1 MAHVFRP
8 SLFMLTALFCLVL
21 NLDYVVGQSANPV
34 RPASFSFSANIE
46 KVKSSFLG
54 PMMSEWEN
62 KPVQSGPQGIIAAA
76 KSISGSVSFPG
87 SVQDLMTMGPQE
99 PIPFDFMMQVDFADA
114 GKMSAV
120 WGEIESNFEAAEEDG
135 MKGFRLR
142 GNETPNMLFT
152 KLDDDSMAIGTP
164 GYLKKGGKDLNSK
177 PVADLLNSLP
187 NHAVRVALDMSTS
200 ADLMDEFN
208 EMMQGQIPPEA
219 APFIDVAMKIQS
231 LKLSVDMDDEKLMV
245 LGIRGQDEEATK
257 EIFGTIDG
265 LLNMAK
271 FAAGAQIAQMK
282 EESPK
287 TAEVVSALIAS
298 LKPKNEGNEMTMVVP
313 RPAGMNEMLK
323 ESMEQVRQAANDAA
337 DMNRL
342 RQVALAAYNYESAM
356 REMPFLSDKDQTS
369 ADLSWRVRILPYI
382 EEMPMYE
389 QVKRSEG
396 WESSANRE
404 FADKMPAVFGKNSTS
419 MSDIAFIQPDAPV
432 NTLAKITDG
441 TSNTFML
448 LQYKAGQPWL
458 SPKNLSVDEAVKLY
472 MGLAEGETLLA
483 ARYDGS
489 VQKLAKGDMT
499 EEEFRSA
506 LIPDD
511 GK

>member
-1 MAHVFRP
+1 
-8 SLFMLTALFCLVL
+8 
-21 NLDYVVGQSANPV
+21 
-34 RPASFSFSANIE
+34 
-46 KVKSSFLG
+46 
-54 PMMSEWEN
+54 
-62 KPVQSGPQGIIAAA
+62 
-76 KSISGSVSFPG
+76 
-87 SVQDLMTMGPQE
+87 
-99 PIPFDFMMQVDFADA
+99 
-114 GKMSAV
+114 
-120 WGEIESNFEAAEEDG
+120 
-135 MKGFRLR
+135 
-142 GNETPNMLFT
+142 
-152 KLDDDSMAIGTP
+152 
-164 GYLKKGGKDLNSK
+164 
-177 PVADLLNSLP
+177 
-187 NHAVRVALDMSTS
+187 
-200 ADLMDEFN
+200 
-208 EMMQGQIPPEA
+208 
-219 APFIDVAMKIQS
+219 
-231 LKLSVDMDDEKLMV
+231 
-245 LGIRGQDEEATK
+245 
-257 EIFGTIDG
+257 
-265 LLNMAK
+265 MAK

>member
-1 MAHVFRP
+1 MAHFFRP
-8 SLFMLTALFCLVL
+8 TLFLLSSLFCLAL
-21 NLDYVVGQSANPV
+21 GTNLAVAQSANPV
-34 RPASFSFSANIE
+34 RPASFSFSADIE

-54 PMMSEWEN
+54 PMMADWE
-62 KPVQSGPQGIIAAA
+62 KESVRSGPQAIVAAA
-76 KSISGSVSFPG
+76 QSISGSLSFPG
-87 SVQDLMTMGPQE
+87 SVLDLMTMGPQE
-99 PIPFDFMMQVDFADA
+99 PIPFDFMVQVDFADA
-114 GKMSAV
+114 AKMSTV
-120 WGEIESNFEAAEEDG
+120 WSEIEENFEAFEEDG
-135 MKGFRLR
+135 MKGYRLE
-142 GNETPNMLFT
+142 GETPNMMFT
-152 KLDDDSMAIGTP
+152 KLDDDSMAIGTS

-187 NHAVRVALDMSTS
+187 KHAVRVALDMGAA

-219 APFIDVAMKIQS
+219 APFIEVAMKIDS
-231 LKLSVDMDDEKLMV
+231 VKLSLDMEDEKLMV
-245 LGIRGQDEEATK
+245 LGIRGKDEEATK

-282 EESPK
+282 EDSPK
-287 TAEVVSALIAS
+287 TAEVASALIAS

-323 ESMEQVRQAANDAA
+323 EVIEQTQKAANEVRDMNRMRQAA
-337 DMNRL
+337 
-342 RQVALAAYNYESAM
+342 LAAFNYESVY
-356 REMPFLSDKDQTS
+356 REMPFLSDKDETS
-369 ADLSWRVRILPYI
+369 AELSWRVRLLPYL
-382 EEMPMYE
+382 EEAPIYD
-389 QVKRSEG
+389 QLKRSEG
-396 WESSANRE
+396 WESSANRD
-404 FADKMPAVFGKNSTS
+404 FTDKMPAVFGKDSTS

-432 NTLAKITDG
+432 QRLAGIIDG

-472 MGLAEGETLLA
+472 MNLAEGETLLA

-506 LIPDD
+506 LIPND

>member
-1 MAHVFRP
+1 MAHFFRP
-8 SLFMLTALFCLVL
+8 TLFLLTTLFCLVL
-21 NLDYVVGQSANPV
+21 ETNLAVAQSANPV
-34 RPASFSFSANIE
+34 RPASFSFSADIE

-54 PMMSEWEN
+54 PMMADWEN
-62 KPVQSGPQGIIAAA
+62 ESVRSGPQAIVAAA
-76 KSISGSVSFPG
+76 KSISGSLSFPG

-99 PIPFDFMMQVDFADA
+99 PIPFDFMIQVDFADA
-114 GKMSAV
+114 AKMSTV
-120 WGEIESNFEAAEEDG
+120 WSEIEENFEAFEEDG
-135 MKGFRLR
+135 IKGFRLE
-142 GNETPNMLFT
+142 GETPNMMFT

-177 PVADLLNSLP
+177 PVVDLLNSLP
-187 NHAVRVALDMSTS
+187 KHAVRVALDMSAA

-219 APFIDVAMKIQS
+219 APFIEVAMKIEA
-231 LKLSVDMDDEKLMV
+231 LKLSLDMEDEKLMV
-245 LGIRGQDEEATK
+245 LGIRGRDEEATK

-489 VQKLAKGDMT
+489 VQKLAKGEMT

>member
-1 MAHVFRP
+1 MAHFFRP
-8 SLFMLTALFCLVL
+8 TLFLLTTLFCLVL
-21 NLDYVVGQSANPV
+21 ETNLAVAQSANPV
-34 RPASFSFSANIE
+34 RPASFSFSADIE

-54 PMMSEWEN
+54 PMMAEWEN
-62 KPVQSGPQGIIAAA
+62 ESVRSGPQAIVAAA
-76 KSISGSVSFPG
+76 KSISGSLSFPG

-99 PIPFDFMMQVDFADA
+99 PIPFDFMIQVDFADA
-114 GKMSAV
+114 AKMSTV
-120 WGEIESNFEAAEEDG
+120 WSEIEENFEAFEEDG
-135 MKGFRLR
+135 IKGFRLER
-142 GNETPNMLFT
+142 ETPNMMFT

-177 PVADLLNSLP
+177 PVVDLLNSLP
-187 NHAVRVALDMSTS
+187 KHAVRVALDMSAA

-219 APFIDVAMKIQS
+219 TPFIEVAMKIEA
-231 LKLSVDMDDEKLMV
+231 LKLSLDMEDEKLMV
-245 LGIRGQDEEATK
+245 LGIRGRDEEATK

-271 FAAGAQIAQMK
+271 FAAGAQIARMK

-323 ESMEQVRQAANDAA
+323 EAIEQTRQAANDAV

-342 RQVALAAYNYESAM
+342 KQAALAAYNYESAYG
-356 REMPFLSDKDQTS
+356 EMPFVSDKDQTS
-369 ADLSWRVRILPYI
+369 AELSWRVRILPFI
-382 EEMPMYE
+382 EEMPTYE
-389 QVKRSEG
+389 QLKRSEG

-404 FADKMPAVFGKNSTS
+404 FADKMPAVFGKGSTS
-419 MSDIAFIQPDAPV
+419 LSDIAFIQTEKPV
-432 NTLAKITDG
+432 KRLAEITDG
-441 TSNTFML
+441 TSSTFML
-448 LQYKAGQPWL
+448 LQYKAGQPWMN
-458 SPKNLSVDEAVKLY
+458 PKNLSVDEAVKLY
-472 MGLAEGETLLA
+472 MNLADGETLLA

-489 VQKLAKGDMT
+489 VQKIAKGDMT
-499 EEEFRSA
+499 EEEFRAA

-511 GK
+511 SK

>member
-1 MAHVFRP
+1 MAHFFRP
-8 SLFMLTALFCLVL
+8 TLFLLSSLFCLAL
-21 NLDYVVGQSANPV
+21 GTNLAVAQSANPV
-34 RPASFSFSANIE
+34 RPASFSFSADIE

-54 PMMSEWEN
+54 PMMADWE
-62 KPVQSGPQGIIAAA
+62 KESVRSGPQAIVAAA
-76 KSISGSVSFPG
+76 QSISGSLSFPG

-99 PIPFDFMMQVDFADA
+99 PIPFDFMVQVDFADA
-114 GKMSAV
+114 AKMSTV
-120 WGEIESNFEAAEEDG
+120 WSEIEENFEAVEVDG
-135 MKGFRLR
+135 MKGFRLE
-142 GNETPNMLFT
+142 GETPNMMFT
-152 KLDDDSMAIGTP
+152 KLDDDSMAIGTS
-164 GYLKKGGKDLNSK
+164 GYLKKGVKDLNSK

-187 NHAVRVALDMSTS
+187 KHAVRVALDMGAA

-219 APFIDVAMKIQS
+219 APFIEVAMKIDAV
-231 LKLSVDMDDEKLMV
+231 KLSLDMEDEKMMV
-245 LGIRGQDEEATK
+245 LGIRGKDEEATK

-282 EESPK
+282 EDSPK
-287 TAEVVSALIAS
+287 TAEVVSTLIAS

-323 ESMEQVRQAANDAA
+323 EVIEQTQKAANEVQ
-337 DMNRL
+337 DMNRM
-342 RQVALAAYNYESAM
+342 RQAALAAYNYESTY
-356 REMPFLSDKDQTS
+356 REMPFLSDKDETS
-369 ADLSWRVRILPYI
+369 AQLSWRVRLLPYL
-382 EEMPMYE
+382 EEAPIYD
-389 QVKRSEG
+389 QLKRSEG
-396 WESSANRE
+396 WESSANRD
-404 FADKMPAVFGKNSTS
+404 FTDKMPAVFGKDSTS
-419 MSDIAFIQPDAPV
+419 MSDIAFIQPEVPV
-432 NTLAKITDG
+432 QRLAGITDG
-441 TSNTFML
+441 MSSTFML

-472 MGLAEGETLLA
+472 MNLAEGETLLA

-506 LIPDD
+506 LIPND

>member
-1 MAHVFRP
+1 MAHFFRP
-8 SLFMLTALFCLVL
+8 TLFLLSSLFCLAL
-21 NLDYVVGQSANPV
+21 GTNLAVAQSANPV
-34 RPASFSFSANIE
+34 RPASFSFSADIE

-54 PMMSEWEN
+54 PMMADWE
-62 KPVQSGPQGIIAAA
+62 KESVRSGPQAIVAAA
-76 KSISGSVSFPG
+76 QSISGSLSFPG
-87 SVQDLMTMGPQE
+87 SVLDLMTMGPQE
-99 PIPFDFMMQVDFADA
+99 PIPFDFMVQVDFADA
-114 GKMSAV
+114 AKMSTV
-120 WGEIESNFEAAEEDG
+120 WSEIEENFEAFEEDG
-135 MKGFRLR
+135 MKGFRLE
-142 GNETPNMLFT
+142 GETPNMMFT
-152 KLDDDSMAIGTP
+152 KLDDDSMAIGTS

-187 NHAVRVALDMSTS
+187 KHAVRVALDMGAA

-219 APFIDVAMKIQS
+219 APFIEVAMKIDS
-231 LKLSVDMDDEKLMV
+231 VKLSLDMEDEKLMV
-245 LGIRGQDEEATK
+245 LGIRGKDEEATK

-282 EESPK
+282 EDSPK
-287 TAEVVSALIAS
+287 TAEVASALIAS

-323 ESMEQVRQAANDAA
+323 EVIEQTQKAANEVRDMNRMRQAA
-337 DMNRL
+337 
-342 RQVALAAYNYESAM
+342 LAAFNYESVY
-356 REMPFLSDKDQTS
+356 REMPFLSDKDETS
-369 ADLSWRVRILPYI
+369 AELSWRVRLLPYL
-382 EEMPMYE
+382 EEAPIYD
-389 QVKRSEG
+389 QLKRSEG
-396 WESSANRE
+396 WESSANRD
-404 FADKMPAVFGKNSTS
+404 FTDKMPAVFGKDSTS

-432 NTLAKITDG
+432 QRLAGIIDG

-472 MGLAEGETLLA
+472 MNLAEGETLLA

-506 LIPDD
+506 LIPND

>member
-1 MAHVFRP
+1 MAHFFRP
-8 SLFMLTALFCLVL
+8 TLFLLTTLFCLVL
-21 NLDYVVGQSANPV
+21 ETNLAVAQSANPV
-34 RPASFSFSANIE
+34 RPASFSFSADIE

-54 PMMSEWEN
+54 PMMADWEN
-62 KPVQSGPQGIIAAA
+62 ESVRSGPQAIVAAA
-76 KSISGSVSFPG
+76 KSISGSLSFPG

-99 PIPFDFMMQVDFADA
+99 PIPFDFMIQVDFADA
-114 GKMSAV
+114 AKMSTV
-120 WGEIESNFEAAEEDG
+120 WSEIEENFEAFEEDG
-135 MKGFRLR
+135 IKGFRLE
-142 GNETPNMLFT
+142 GETPNMMFT

-177 PVADLLNSLP
+177 PVVDLLNSLP
-187 NHAVRVALDMSTS
+187 KHAVRVALDMSAA

-219 APFIDVAMKIQS
+219 APFIEVAMKIEA
-231 LKLSVDMDDEKLMV
+231 LKLSLDMEDEKLMV
-245 LGIRGQDEEATK
+245 LGIRGRDEEATK

-271 FAAGAQIAQMK
+271 FAAGAQIARMK

-313 RPAGMNEMLK
+313 RPAGMNEML
-323 ESMEQVRQAANDAA
+323 MEAIEQARQAANAA
-337 DMNRL
+337 VDMNRL
-342 RQVALAAYNYESAM
+342 RQAALAAYNYESAF
-356 REMPFLSDKDQTS
+356 REMPFVSDKDQTS
-369 ADLSWRVRILPYI
+369 AELSWRVRILPFI
-382 EEMPMYE
+382 EEAPIYE
-389 QVKRSEG
+389 AIDRSEG
-396 WESSANRE
+396 PQSSANQP
-404 FADKMPAVFGKNSTS
+404 FAERMPAVFGKDSTS
-419 MSDIAFIQPDAPV
+419 MSDIAFIETEKPV
-432 NTLAKITDG
+432 KRLAEITDG

-489 VQKLAKGDMT
+489 VQKLAKGEMT

>member
-1 MAHVFRP
+1 MAHFFRP
-8 SLFMLTALFCLVL
+8 TLFLLTSLFCLL
-21 NLDYVVGQSANPV
+21 LETNLVVAQSANPV
-34 RPASFSFSANIE
+34 RPASFTFSADVE

-54 PMMSEWEN
+54 PMMSDWEN
-62 KPVQSGPQGIIAAA
+62 ESVQSGPQAIIAAA
-76 KSISGSVSFPG
+76 KSISGSLSFPG
-87 SVQDLMTMGPQE
+87 SVQDLMTMGPRE
-99 PIPFDFMMQVDFADA
+99 PIPFDFMVQVDFSDA
-114 GKMSAV
+114 KKMSPV
-120 WGEIESNFEAAEEDG
+120 WDEIEKNFEAFEEDG
-135 MKGFRLR
+135 MKGFRLK
-142 GNETPNMLFT
+142 GEETPNMMFT

-187 NHAVRVALDMSTS
+187 KHAVRVALDLGAA

-219 APFIDVAMKIQS
+219 APFVEVAMKIEAI
-231 LKLSVDMDDEKLMV
+231 KLSLDLDDEKMMV
-245 LGIRGQDEEATK
+245 LGIRGKDEEATK

-282 EESPK
+282 KDSPE
-287 TAEVVSALIAS
+287 TAALLSTLLTS

-313 RPAGMNEMLK
+313 RPEGMNEVLK
-323 ESMEQVRQAANDAA
+323 GAMEKARLAAKEMN

-342 RQVALAAYNYESAM
+342 RQIALAAYNYESAN
-356 REMPFLSDKDQTS
+356 REMPFVSDKDQTS
-369 ADLSWRVRILPYI
+369 AELSWRVRVLPYL
-382 EEMPMYE
+382 EESPIYE
-389 QVKRSEG
+389 QLKRSEG

-404 FADKMPAVFGKNSTS
+404 FADKMPTVFGKDSTS
-419 MSDIAFIQPDAPV
+419 LSDIAFIQTEKPV
-432 NTLAKITDG
+432 KFLREITDG

-448 LQYKAGQPWL
+448 LQLKAGQPWL
-458 SPKNLSVDEAVKLY
+458 NPKNLSVDEAVKLY
-472 MGLAEGETLLA
+472 MGLGDGETLLA

-489 VQKLAKGDMT
+489 VQRLAKGEMT
-499 EEEFRSA
+499 EDEFRAA
-506 LIPDD
+506 LIPND